1 MDVIGRTTQASKL
14 KVALDENAQRVRSIA
29 DRVARAGAEQFSLP
43 KPGEPTSAEGIDLE
57 TEMTRL
63 ADAQLRYDAS
73 AKLLQK
79 TYETLRLSMRD
90 R

>member
-1 MDVIGRTTQASKL
+1 MDVVGRTTQAWKL
-14 KVALDENAQRVRSIA
+14 KTSLDEGAARVRSIA
-29 DRVARAGAEQFSLP
+29 DRVARAGAAPFAVP
-43 KPGEPTSAEGIDLE
+43 NPGEPAEEQLDLE
-57 TEMTRL
+57 IEMSRL

-79 TYETLRLSMRD
+79 TYESLRMSIRD

>member
-1 MDVIGRTTQASKL
+1 VDVIGRTTQASKL
-14 KVALDENAQRVRSIA
+14 KVALDQNAQRVRSIA

-43 KPGEPTSAEGIDLE
+43 KPGEPSPAEGIDLE